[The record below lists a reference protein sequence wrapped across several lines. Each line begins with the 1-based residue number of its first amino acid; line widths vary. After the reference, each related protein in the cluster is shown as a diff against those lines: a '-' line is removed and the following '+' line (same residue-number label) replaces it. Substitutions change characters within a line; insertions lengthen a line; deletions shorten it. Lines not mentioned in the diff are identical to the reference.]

1 MGHERTVREKRK
13 GVVSTKNRLTCV
25 PLNGR
30 YDKKRKTQEKR
41 HVSRY
46 DLAAGF
52 SYSASRLAI
61 GLANLFIIKNPD
73 YSRNVSYLSLLPLS
87 HRFGESNVRNIV
99 GFSFQH
105 LIIWRGLENLKSIC
119 VAVDEFIASFRRKS
133 YPTAY

>member
-46 DLAAGF
+46 DLAAGKV
-52 SYSASRLAI
+52 S
-61 GLANLFIIKNPD
+61 IK
-73 YSRNVSYLSLLPLS
+73 
-87 HRFGESNVRNIV
+87 
-99 GFSFQH
+99 
-105 LIIWRGLENLKSIC
+105 K
-119 VAVDEFIASFRRKS
+119 K
-133 YPTAY
+133 